1 MRRNLWVVVPLLL
14 VVIPVDKLWPADWQ
28 SEWKS
33 TIESAKQ
40 EGKIV
45 VGIPAQSD
53 LRKELQAIFEPQFGI
68 KMELFAARGP
78 SNASRIASE
87 FKAGLHYFDV
97 YIGGSGTYDAFPYDG
112 MAEEFMPYVILPE
125 VKDAKHWWGGHI
137 WEDNIRTNRFLYSF
151 IADAGTGS
159 LWYNSDLANA
169 DDFHSLDDFLKSK
182 WKGKIALLDPRTPG
196 AGQSLWSFFWDVKG
210 EEYLSKLMK
219 QELFVS
225 RDQRQ
230 IANGLAKGT
239 LALGIGMSFYTLDPF
254 IKSGLPVKQLPP
266 LVEGLPTSNGSGVIG
281 ILKNPPHPNATKVF
295 INWFLG
301 KEGQTLY
308 TKVMQQGTRRL
319 DVDTKWMASVGN
331 EAAKDALTIE
341 QYHKL
346 RNHLEDKYK
355 AVRVPA
361 AKFAEKILK

>member
-1 MRRNLWVVVPLLL
+1 VGSSSTTACGYSCRQGLA
-14 VVIPVDKLWPADWQ
+14 ADWK
-28 SEWKS
+28 SEWNS
-33 TIESAKQ
+33 TIEAAKQ
-40 EGKIV
+40 EGKVV

-53 LRKELQAIFEPQFGI
+53 LRRELAAIFEPQFGI
-68 KMELFAARGP
+68 KMEYFAARGP
-78 SNASRIASE
+78 SNASRIDAE

-151 IADAGTGS
+151 IADAG
-159 LWYNSDLANA
+159 NA
-169 DDFHSLDDFLKSK
+169 DDFHSLDDFLKPK
-182 WKGKIALLDPRTPG
+182 WKGKIALLDPMTPG

-239 LALGIGMSFYTLDPF
+239 LALEA
-254 IKSGLPVKQLPP
+254 
-266 LVEGLPTSNGSGVIG
+266 LV
-281 ILKNPPHPNATKVF
+281 
-295 INWFLG
+295 
-301 KEGQTLY
+301 
-308 TKVMQQGTRRL
+308 
-319 DVDTKWMASVGN
+319 
-331 EAAKDALTIE
+331 
-341 QYHKL
+341 
-346 RNHLEDKYK
+346 
-355 AVRVPA
+355 
-361 AKFAEKILK
+361 